1 MLRVHFDKLAVPAHQ
16 ALEELRQV
24 YSALRAAAIRE
35 NDLRVFAEADLALA
49 SLELASYALAQPG
62 SYIRPAHYLKAEPSD
77 TTEGLLQE
85 RQGFG
90 HHPPVG
96 YLPPAG

>member
-1 MLRVHFDKLAVPAHQ
+1 MLRIHLDKLAVPAKQ
-16 ALEELRQV
+16 ALDELRLV
-24 YSALRAAAIRE
+24 YTALRAAAIRE
-35 NDLRVFAEADLALA
+35 NDLRAFAEADLALA
-49 SLELASYALAQPG
+49 SMELADYALVQPG

-85 RQGFG
+85 RLGFG
-90 HHPPVG
+90 YHPPVG